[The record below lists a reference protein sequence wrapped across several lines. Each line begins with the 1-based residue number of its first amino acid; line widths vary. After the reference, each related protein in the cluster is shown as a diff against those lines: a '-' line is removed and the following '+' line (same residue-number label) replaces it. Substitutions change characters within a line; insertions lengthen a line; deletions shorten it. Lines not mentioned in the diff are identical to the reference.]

1 MASGGREREMERA
14 TDANRGGKKKKK
26 KKEKEGRKVK
36 CHRVIGQRSIA
47 IPGRNGPDADACNVQ
62 PAEPEEEEGT
72 SSLAVVISGYIF
84 YSIRIYPP
92 S

>member
-1 MASGGREREMERA
+1 MERA
-14 TDANRGGKKKKK
+14 TDANRGGKKK

-62 PAEPEEEEGT
+62 PAEPEEEEEEEGT

-84 YSIRIYPP
+84 YSIRMYPP